1 MARNDRFLKACR
13 KEPVDCTPIWIMRQA
28 GRYLEE
34 YRDIRKEH
42 SFLEMCKTPELAVE
56 VTLQPI
62 RRFELDAAIIFS
74 DILLPLEQ
82 MGIGLEFSDGEGP
95 VLLNPLRT
103 AGDVERMRPLDPEQ
117 DLGYV
122 LRALEMTCREL
133 NGAVPL
139 IGFTGAPFTLA
150 SYAIEGG
157 GSRNYLATKTMMYSA
172 PGTFRLLMEKLTDM
186 VIAYLNA
193 QIRHGAQAVQVFD
206 SWVGTLSFVDYK
218 EFVWP
223 HMKRLFAG
231 LDRTAPHIHFALGAA
246 HLVELVSSAGGDV
259 IGLDWRTPLD
269 EAWQRVG
276 FEKAVQG
283 NLEPITL
290 FGSEEHL
297 RAAAKDV
304 LARAGNRNGHVFNL
318 GHGVFPGTPVDKV
331 AMLVD
336 FVHTESKR
344 S

>member
-1 MARNDRFLKACR
+1 MAREDRFLRACR
-13 KEPVDCTPIWIMRQA
+13 GQDADCTPVWIMRQA

-34 YRDIRKEH
+34 YRNVRKAH
-42 SFLEMCKTPELAVE
+42 SFLEMCKTPELATE

-95 VLLNPLRT
+95 ALLNPLRT
-103 AGDVERMRPLDPEQ
+103 PADVAKMKQIDPEQ

-122 LRALEMTCREL
+122 LQAIEMTRREL

-157 GSRNYLATKTMMYSA
+157 GSRNYLVTKTMMYTEPA
-172 PGTFRLLMEKLTDM
+172 AFRLLMEKLTDM

-206 SWVGTLSFVDYK
+206 SWVGTLSLVDYK
-218 EFVWP
+218 AFVWP

-231 LDRTAPHIHFALGAA
+231 LDRAAPHIHFALGAA
-246 HLVELVSSAGGDV
+246 HLLELVSSAGGDV
-259 IGLDWRTPLD
+259 IGVDWRTPLD
-269 EAWQRVG
+269 DAWQRIGVQ
-276 FEKAVQG
+276 KAVQG
-283 NLEPITL
+283 NLEPVTL
-290 FGSEEHL
+290 FGSKEHL

-318 GHGVFPGTPVDKV
+318 GHGVFPGTPVENV
-331 AMLVD
+331 AMLID
-336 FVHTESKR
+336 LVHSESKR
-344 S
+344 A

>member
-1 MARNDRFLKACR
+1 MSRADRFLRACR
-13 KEPVDCTPIWIMRQA
+13 RQDVDCTPVWIMRQA

-34 YRDIRKEH
+34 YRNVRKAH
-42 SFLEMCKTPELAVE
+42 SFLEMCKTPELATE

-82 MGIGLEFSDGEGP
+82 MGIGLEFYDGEGP
-95 VLLNPLRT
+95 MLLNPLRT
-103 AGDVERMRPLDPEQ
+103 EADVAGMKQVDPEQ

-122 LRALEMTCREL
+122 LRAIEMTRREL
-133 NGAVPL
+133 NGVVPL

-157 GSRNYLATKTMMYSA
+157 GSRNYLATKTMMYTEPA
-172 PGTFRLLMEKLTDM
+172 AFRLLMEKLTDM

-206 SWVGTLSFVDYK
+206 SWVGTLSLVDYR

-246 HLVELVSSAGGDV
+246 HLLELVTSAGGDI
-259 IGLDWRTPLD
+259 IGVDWRTPLD
-269 EAWQRVG
+269 EAWQRIGVK
-276 FEKAVQG
+276 KAVQG

-290 FGSEEHL
+290 FGSKEHL
-297 RAAAKDV
+297 LAAAKDV
-304 LARAGNRNGHVFNL
+304 LTRAGNRNGHVFNL
-318 GHGVFPGTPVDKV
+318 GHGVFPGTPVDGV
-331 AMLVD
+331 AALID
-336 FVHTESKR
+336 FVHSESKR
-344 S
+344 A